1 MEPLTDVLIYLAIIG
16 CAAVVIGA
24 LLWGIYRLIG
34 KIHDLGREDR
44 RILANRQYMRGRLG
58 NEESRSPTGIGKA
71 AKRSISPKI

>member
-1 MEPLTDVLIYLAIIG
+1 MTALIDVLIYLAIIG

-34 KIHDLGREDR
+34 KIHSLGREDE

-58 NEESRSPTGIGKA
+58 HGL
-71 AKRSISPKI
+71 

>member
-1 MEPLTDVLIYLAIIG
+1 MTALIDALIYLAIIG

-34 KIHDLGREDR
+34 KIHGLGRDQKNE

-58 NEESRSPTGIGKA
+58 HD
-71 AKRSISPKI
+71 